1 MKKHCKKE
9 IQLKT
14 KNLLAVNLKKKTRNL
29 DENR

>member
-14 KNLLAVNLKKKTRNL
+14 KNLLAVNLKKTRNL
-29 DENR
+29 DENP